1 MKQNKTTS
9 DMYSSFDLGKVQ
21 NLIEGSYSVLM
32 YRRLPSS
39 GIYPPNLPNKAINV
53 LHSQIRHY
61 FENADLEDEI
71 VLDVTIVQ
79 NIILNCFNGRY

>member
-1 MKQNKTTS
+1 
-9 DMYSSFDLGKVQ
+9 MYSSFDLGKVE

-39 GIYPPNLPNKAINV
+39 SIDTPILPNKAINV
-53 LHSQIRHY
+53 LHSEIRYY
-61 FENADLEDEI
+61 FENADLDYEI
-71 VLDVTIVQ
+71 VLDVTTVQ